1 MKPPTQKPP
10 VAPAFEPKLLSV
22 SFAQIAPLY
31 LVSPRTKE
39 TVKFEQIAKTILEV
53 GLVEPMVVTRD
64 PKDPSQYTLLDG
76 HLRLEVLKDQGLTE
90 AMCIVSTDDEAF
102 TYNKRISRLATIQES
117 KMILKALAL
126 GVPEE
131 RLAKALNINVRS
143 LDEKRR
149 LLDGICKEAAELLKD
164 KQVAMTGFR
173 VLKKMKPM
181 RQIEA
186 AQLMVAMNKY
196 TVNYA
201 RSLLA
206 ATPENL
212 LIGGAKPK
220 KLSGIS
226 RQQLDLME
234 RESANLEREVR
245 LVEDTYGTDHLDLIL
260 VRGYVTKLMSNER
273 VTKYMALHHDEFI
286 AEFEKVCEMGAFE
299 S

>member
-1 MKPPTQKPP
+1 MKSPTQQPP
-10 VAPAFEPKLLSV
+10 VARAFEPKLLRV

-31 LVSPRTKE
+31 IVSPRTKA
-39 TVKFEQIAKTILEV
+39 TVKFEQVAKTFLDV
-53 GLVEPMVVTRD
+53 GLVEPMVVARD
-64 PKDPSQYTLLDG
+64 PKDPRQYTLLDG

-149 LLDGICKEAAELLKD
+149 LLDGICREAAELLKD

-206 ATPENL
+206 ATPENQ

-220 KLSGIS
+220 RISGIS
-226 RQQLDLME
+226 REQLDLME
-234 RESANLEREVR
+234 QESANLEREVR
-245 LVEDTYGTDHLDLIL
+245 LVEDSYGTDHLDLIL
-260 VRGYVTKLMSNER
+260 ARGYVTKLMSNER

-286 AEFEKVCEMGAFE
+286 SEFEKITETGAFG